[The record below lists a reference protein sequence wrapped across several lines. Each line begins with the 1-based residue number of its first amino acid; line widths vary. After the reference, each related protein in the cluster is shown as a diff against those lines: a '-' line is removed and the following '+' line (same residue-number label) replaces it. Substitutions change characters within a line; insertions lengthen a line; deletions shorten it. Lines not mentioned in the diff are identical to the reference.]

1 MEKKNMGRGF
11 EVLKTEDN
19 LTFAERKCTGKRV
32 VIFEG
37 ETLEKETELK
47 MMALWIREEW
57 HPFHYKNGKF
67 HDILFNDVLDE
78 L

>member
-1 MEKKNMGRGF
+1 MENKKIGWGF
-11 EVLKTEDN
+11 EVLKTEEN
-19 LTFAERKCTGKRV
+19 LTYAERKNTGKKV

-67 HDILFNDVLDE
+67 VDILFNDVMDE